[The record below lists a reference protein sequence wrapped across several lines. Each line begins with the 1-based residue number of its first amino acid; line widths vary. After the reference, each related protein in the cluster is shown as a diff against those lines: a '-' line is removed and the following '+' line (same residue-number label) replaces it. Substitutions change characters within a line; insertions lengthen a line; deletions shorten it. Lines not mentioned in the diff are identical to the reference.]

1 MVIEVRLLRF
11 LCLIIL
17 AGAAL
22 ADVSVEKKRLHKCY
36 GLFVRKPIPENHIL
50 WQAVAQGSMSGT
62 TACMQLIDKAVF
74 DDSGMMLNS
83 TDEEAK
89 RVLRSFSDMSL
100 TFFVNNNISALF
112 SSDVNDNT
120 SDVIDSMGA
129 AHYFTRAIFHP
140 NADFSDV
147 VKLDHSLLAKRSG
160 TAERQYSIIPKK
172 ISHDKDYGNYLMSF
186 WQGFFPVDV
195 NNPVPPKNFFPL
207 LVETGELMGL
217 IKDESPV
224 IVQTGDHSNG
234 AIFNATGKNLKRH
247 FGGGALG
254 SQAYLL
260 ANIDSSHYLTDGAIE
275 IHRTLGK
282 NILEDFLCRSAPYV
296 RSGDVIGEVF
306 PDSSIEFR
314 KGLSCM
320 GCHVGQDNIA
330 AVTRNLII
338 IGTNNLWRVN
348 RRGIRFV
355 TDPVTPKLP
364 SLPLPVLTKD
374 PTFYKQAP
382 SGKLFYRDY
391 KGDLIN
397 TSVTNLASLGE
408 AMAQTDDLYI
418 CTVKKYYKAL
428 TGLEVSL
435 SDPGNINS
443 LPLTAEHQAQH
454 QKVIQLGLKLKETQK
469 IKDILRD
476 IISSNEFVFP
486 GSEGN

>member
-1 MVIEVRLLRF
+1 M
-11 LCLIIL
+11 
-17 AGAAL
+17 
-22 ADVSVEKKRLHKCY
+22 
-36 GLFVRKPIPENHIL
+36 RKPIPESHPL
-50 WQAVAQGSMSGT
+50 WQEVSQGRMSGT
-62 TACMQLIDKAVF
+62 NACMEILSKADF
-74 DDSGMMLNS
+74 DNSGMMLYPG
-83 TDEEAK
+83 DEEGK
-89 RVLRSFSDMSL
+89 RVLRSFSDISL
-100 TFFVNNNISALF
+100 TFFINNNVSALF

-140 NADFSDV
+140 SADFSDV
-147 VKLDHSLLAKRSG
+147 VKLDYSLLAKRSG
-160 TAERQYSIIPKK
+160 TAERRYSIIPKK
-172 ISHDKDYGNYLMSF
+172 ISHDQDFGNYLLSF

-207 LVETGELMGL
+207 LVETGELKGL

-234 AIFNATGKNLKRH
+234 PIFNATGKNLKRH

-260 ANIDSSHYLTDGAIE
+260 ANIDKSFYLTDSAIE
-275 IHRTLGK
+275 MHRTLGK

-296 RSGDVIGEVF
+296 RSGDVTGEVF
-306 PDSSIEFR
+306 PNSSIDFR

-320 GCHVGQDNIA
+320 GCHAGQDNIA

-364 SLPLPVLTKD
+364 SLPLPVLLKD
-374 PTFYKQAP
+374 PNFYKQSP

-391 KGDLIN
+391 KGELIN
-397 TSVTNLASLGE
+397 VPVTDLASLGE

-418 CTVKKYYKAL
+418 CAVKKYYKAL

-435 SDPGNINS
+435 NDPGNINS
-443 LPLTAEHQAQH
+443 LKLTAEHQAQQ
-454 QKVIQLGLKLKETQK
+454 QKVIQLGLRLKETQK
-469 IKDILRD
+469 LKDILHD
-476 IISSNEFVFP
+476 IISSNEFVSP
-486 GSEGN
+486 AREGN